1 MRCLTLAGNRLGC
14 AEVSTLLHGI
24 SLNALEV
31 LDLCNNRVAEAGAK
45 VLAHTIQVHR
55 RRLCCSWVAA
65 ASEMKQQWR

>member
-1 MRCLTLAGNRLGC
+1 MTLAGNRLGC

-45 VLAHTIQVHR
+45 VLAHTIQVH
-55 RRLCCSWVAA
+55 
-65 ASEMKQQWR
+65 